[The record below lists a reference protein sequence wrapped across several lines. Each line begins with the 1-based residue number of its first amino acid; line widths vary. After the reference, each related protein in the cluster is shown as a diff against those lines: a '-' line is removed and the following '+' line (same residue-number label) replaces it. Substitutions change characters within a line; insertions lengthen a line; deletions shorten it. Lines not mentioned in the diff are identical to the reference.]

1 MMPAQTRPDLVLLH
15 GWGMSAAV
23 WAPLLPALAP
33 HWRVHALDLPGHGH
47 SVSAVAADL
56 DEWAS
61 RCLAAAPEHALWL
74 GWSLGG
80 QVALRAAGLAPS
92 RVDALCL
99 VAATPR
105 FVQSDD
111 WSGAMPRA
119 VFGQFADAL
128 ALQPQDTLQRFLA
141 LQVKGAGHG
150 RETLRTLR
158 EASAAAP
165 PPTAAGL
172 RQGLELLLANDLRA
186 GLDALSQPSLWLFGG
201 RDTLVPQAAAAAV
214 AGLLPEARVELIS
227 GAGHAPFLSHPADCL
242 APLRELGRTETA

>member
-1 MMPAQTRPDLVLLH
+1 MPAPTRPDLVLLH

-23 WAPLLPALAP
+23 WAPLLPALGP

-47 SVSAVAADL
+47 SAPAATADL

-61 RCLAAAPEHALWL
+61 RCLAAAPDQALWL

-80 QVALRAAGLAPS
+80 QVALRAAAMAPA

-105 FVQSDD
+105 FVQSDG
-111 WSGAMPRA
+111 WPGAMPPA
-119 VFGQFADAL
+119 VFAQFADAL
-128 ALQPQDTLQRFLA
+128 ALQPQETLQRFLA
-141 LQVKGAGHG
+141 LQVKGAGQG

-158 EASAAAP
+158 GALAAAP
-165 PPTAAGL
+165 PPTAIGL

-186 GLDALSQPSLWLFGG
+186 GLGALSQPSLWVFGG
-201 RDTLVPQAAAAAV
+201 CDTLVPPAAAAAI
-214 AGLLPEARVELIS
+214 AGLLPAARVELLD
-227 GAGHAPFLSHPADCL
+227 GAGHAPFLSHPAECL
-242 APLRELGRTETA
+242 APLRELGRTEVA